1 MASESWEKIKNR
13 LSPPTVQELLD
24 HTDEV
29 DRRMEKVLVGVFND
43 LVEHRAQVH
52 QVVAQLATVSELA
65 NTCRELEQST
75 RLAADSVR
83 SFEGQLQS
91 HSVSITEVK
100 KKLNRFNTLLIG
112 NLFLA
117 VSAIV
122 LALVQ

>member
-43 LVEHRAQVH
+43 MVEHRAQVN
-52 QVVAQLATVSELA
+52 QVVAQLAHVTELA
-65 NTCRELEQST
+65 NTCRELEHST

-83 SFEGQLQS
+83 SFEGRLHS
-91 HSVSITEVK
+91 HSASINEVK
-100 KKLNRFNTLLIG
+100 AKLNRFNSLLIG
-112 NLFLA
+112 NLLIA

>member
-1 MASESWEKIKNR
+1 MASESWGKIKNR

-43 LVEHRAQVH
+43 MVEHREQVQ

-75 RLAADSVR
+75 RRAADSVQ
-83 SFEGQLQS
+83 SFKSELQE
-91 HSVSITEVK
+91 HSVSINEIK
-100 KKLNRFNTLLIG
+100 EKLNRFNTLLFG
-112 NLFLA
+112 NLFIA

>member
-91 HSVSITEVK
+91 HSVSINEVK
-100 KKLNRFNTLLIG
+100 KTLNRFNTLLIG

>member
-43 LVEHRAQVH
+43 MVEHRAQVH
-52 QVVAQLATVSELA
+52 QVVAQLARVSELA